1 MNILFSAN
9 NNYVHCSKVF
19 LYSIC
24 ENHKENQ
31 IDFWLAYS
39 DITEQGIG
47 ELQKVINL
55 YPNKRLH
62 LLRIDDSFAEKIKG
76 ETILPA
82 ETFYRI
88 LAIDLLPQNMDRIL
102 YLDVDMV
109 IKGDISKIFDISL
122 ENHPFGV
129 CEDMNANIACVDVH
143 SSSRVPREK
152 KYFNAGTLLMNL
164 DYLRNNNCVDR
175 ILSRFL
181 NEYQDFFYLDQDILN
196 NEYYDSVIFIPW
208 EKYNLHPSLYH
219 LDLYA
224 ISDNAIKFAN
234 YNEMNS
240 RCDDYDK
247 RYKDITDIII
257 ERASIIHYIS
267 DSKPWKHRDDE
278 MYWVHALYKDYWL
291 EYERQML
298 ENINE
303 TTGL

>member
-1 MNILFSAN
+1 MDILFSAN

-24 ENHKENQ
+24 DNHIEKD

-39 DITEQGIG
+39 DISEHGIC
-47 ELQKVINL
+47 ELQEVISL
-55 YPNKRLH
+55 FQNKKLH
-62 LLRIDDSFAEKIKG
+62 LLNIGNTFSERIKG
-76 ETILPA
+76 NTILPA

-88 LAIDLLPQNMDRIL
+88 LAIDLLPKDMDKIL

-109 IKGDISKIFDISL
+109 IKGDISEVFNIPL

-143 SSSRVPREK
+143 GTSKIPNDK

-164 DYLRNNNCVDR
+164 DYLRKNNYVEH
-175 ILSRFL
+175 ILSRFI
-181 NEYQDFFYLDQDILN
+181 NEYQNFFYLDQDILN
-196 NEYYDSVIFIPW
+196 NEFYDSVLFIPW

-224 ISDNAIKFAN
+224 ISDNEIKFAT
-234 YNEMNS
+234 YNDMNNK
-240 RCDDYDK
+240 CEDYDK

-257 ERASIIHYIS
+257 KNASIVHYIS

-291 EYERQML
+291 DYERKML
-298 ENINE
+298 DSLSQN
-303 TTGL
+303 